1 MIFTS
6 LTKMKQQ
13 TKEYYIGLDY
23 QEFLQALLRE
33 AVKHKTFFNKIS
45 EKIKDGRLSNAD
57 VS

>member
-1 MIFTS
+1 
-6 LTKMKQQ
+6 MKQQ